1 MRRAFRIAL
10 SVLDAAVAFPRL
22 VGLCY
27 RLRRR
32 AEQGP
37 VVQPIGVPACVVSD
51 LYGLSEDEATRL
63 EMSVT
68 LGHGGDA

>member
-1 MRRAFRIAL
+1 MSRAFRIAIA
-10 SVLDAAVAFPRL
+10 VLDAAVVFPRL

-37 VVQPIGVPACVVSD
+37 VVQPPAPPFGFD
-51 LYGLSEDEATRL
+51 GLSEDEATRL